1 MVSALIT
8 EQDLKEAIAECQGVR
23 NPDANTC
30 IKLASFLIIQ
40 REMFGNKVEE
50 EHQYSFASV
59 PTEQVETVIDYE
71 SDTEFSQAIHNKDAW
86 SMWEIVDEAM
96 SAIQVLNPQLYKSI
110 MRKIE
115 Y

>member
-1 MVSALIT
+1 MIT

-30 IKLASFLIIQ
+30 IKLAAFLTIQ
-40 REMFGNKVEE
+40 KEMFGDPQEP
-50 EHQYSFASV
+50 QRYSFASA
-59 PTEQVETVIDYE
+59 PMEQIETVIEYE
-71 SDTEFSQAIHNKDAW
+71 SDTDFSRAIHGREAW
-86 SMWEIVDEAM
+86 EIWEIVDEAI

>member
-1 MVSALIT
+1 MIT
-8 EQDLKEAIAECQGVR
+8 EQDLKEAIAECQGIR

-30 IKLASFLIIQ
+30 MKLASFLTIQ
-40 REMFGNKVEE
+40 NEMFGKKKQEE
-50 EHQYSFASV
+50 PQSYSFASM
-59 PTEQVETVIDYE
+59 PTERVETVIEYE
-71 SDTEFSQAIHNKDAW
+71 SDTEFSKAIYGKDAVK
-86 SMWEIVDEAM
+86 MWEIVDEAM

>member
-1 MVSALIT
+1 MIT

-23 NPDANTC
+23 HPDANTC
-30 IKLASFLIIQ
+30 IKLAAFLTIQ
-40 REMFGNKVEE
+40 KEMFGSPQEP
-50 EHQYSFASV
+50 QRYSFASA
-59 PTEQVETVIDYE
+59 PTEQVETVIEYE
-71 SDTEFSQAIHNKDAW
+71 SDTDFSKAVHGREAW
-86 SMWEIVDEAM
+86 EIWEIVDEAI

>member
-1 MVSALIT
+1 MIT

-30 IKLASFLIIQ
+30 IKLAAFLTIQ
-40 REMFGNKVEE
+40 KEMFGSPQES
-50 EHQYSFASV
+50 QRYSFASA
-59 PTEQVETVIDYE
+59 PMEQIETVIEYE
-71 SDTEFSQAIHNKDAW
+71 SDTDFSKAIHGRESW
-86 SMWEIVDEAM
+86 EIWEIVDEAI